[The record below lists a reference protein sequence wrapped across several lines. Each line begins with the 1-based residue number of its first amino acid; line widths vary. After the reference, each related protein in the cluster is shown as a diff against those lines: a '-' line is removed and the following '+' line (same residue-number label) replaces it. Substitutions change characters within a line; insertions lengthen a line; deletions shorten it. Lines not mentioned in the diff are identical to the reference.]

1 MERKEGETVYLSP
14 LLLVGEGSGMR
25 SQRRLLLHN
34 MQSKTT
40 KLRLVNQPGEYLKRR
55 RRSLRRNITD
65 GEYALWYWLRN
76 NELGYKFRR
85 QVNIGSFI
93 VDFYCHK
100 LKLIIEVDGG
110 IHNDQIEYDTRRE
123 NWLKLQEYNIIRVN
137 NEECI
142 HLADKALKIIKT
154 KIEEL
159 TKDR

>member
-1 MERKEGETVYLSP
+1 
-14 LLLVGEGSGMR
+14 MR
-25 SQRRLLLHN
+25 SQRRYLLHT

-40 KLRLVNQPGEYLKRR
+40 KPRLINQPGEYLKRR

-76 NELGYKFRR
+76 NELNYKFRR
-85 QVNIGSFI
+85 QVSIGSYI

-123 NWLKLQEYNIIRVN
+123 NWLKLQGYNIIRVN
-137 NEECI
+137 NEDCV
-142 HLADKALKIIKT
+142 HLTDKALKIIKT
-154 KIEEL
+154 KIVEL
-159 TKDR
+159 TEAR